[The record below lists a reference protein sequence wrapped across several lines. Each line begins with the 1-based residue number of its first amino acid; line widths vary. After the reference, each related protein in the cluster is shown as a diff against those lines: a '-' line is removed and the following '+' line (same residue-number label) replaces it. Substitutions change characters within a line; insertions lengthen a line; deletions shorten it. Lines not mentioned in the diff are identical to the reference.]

1 MSRLPR
7 QQIEHTPLPGTTRPA
22 GGHLDASQ
30 LHMERRR
37 SPRRPLEEA
46 ATAVFRDGRDRFGL
60 ARVLVI
66 DSSHTGLGLRSLQQ
80 FDPGTRVTLTANSV
94 PMPHPSGTVVRC
106 DACQDGAYSVGI
118 VYDRRK
124 TA

>member
-7 QQIEHTPLPGTTRPA
+7 QQIEHNAPA
-22 GGHLDASQ
+22 IRGPFAHPTINADQ

-37 SPRRPLEEA
+37 SPRRPIEET

-60 ARVLVI
+60 TRVLVL

-80 FDPGTRVTLTANSV
+80 LDLGTRVTLTANNM
-94 PMPHPSGTVVRC
+94 PMPHRSGTVVRC
-106 DACQDGAYSVGI
+106 TPCEGGAFSVGI
-118 VYDRRK
+118 IYDRQK
-124 TA
+124 AA